1 MNGMTVQQRLDD
13 ICKRQGMQ
21 EEIVRRVLQAEKAQ
35 ILDSLKKG
43 EKATLIGRCV
53 IRPEL
58 RQRVAIGGD
67 VETYIKA
74 SSSVAY
80 SLQNELSECKQFDR
94 TEAQEDDA
102 IPEGIR
108 ITQISQLL

>member
-1 MNGMTVQQRLDD
+1 MSGMTVQQRLDD
-13 ICKRQGMQ
+13 ICKRQGMS

-35 ILDSLKKG
+35 IIDSLKKG

-58 RQRVAIGGD
+58 RSKVDIGGD
-67 VETYIKA
+67 VKKYIKA
-74 SSSVAY
+74 SATVAY
-80 SLQNELSECKQFDR
+80 TLQNELQSCSDFEKSEN
-94 TEAQEDDA
+94 TDDQL
-102 IPEGIR
+102 PEGIR

>member
-13 ICKRQGMQ
+13 ICKRQGMS
-21 EEIVRRVLQAEKAQ
+21 EEIVRRVLQAEKASV
-35 ILDSLKKG
+35 LDSLKKG

-58 RQRVAIGGD
+58 RSKVDVGGD
-67 VETYIKA
+67 VRDYIKTSA
-74 SSSVAY
+74 SVAY
-80 SLQNELSECKQFDR
+80 TLQNELQNCSEFEKSEESDNQ
-94 TEAQEDDA
+94 

>member
-13 ICKRQGMQ
+13 ICKRQGMS
-21 EEIVRRVLQAEKAQ
+21 EEIVRRVLQAEKASV
-35 ILDSLKKG
+35 LDSLKRG

-58 RQRVAIGGD
+58 RSKVDVGGD
-67 VETYIKA
+67 VRDYIKA
-74 SSSVAY
+74 SASVAY
-80 SLQNELSECKQFDR
+80 TLQNELQNCSEFEKS
-94 TEAQEDDA
+94 QESENQ